1 MSEQIKVGISDYKIT
16 TPPNQLV
23 TIGLGSCV
31 GIALYAPKSKIGAL
45 SHIMLPDSTSFT
57 DTTKWPKFANLAL
70 PKIVEELKAQT
81 KETNILAK
89 IAGGASMFAFTSE
102 SATLQIGQRNIDS
115 VKATLE
121 ELKIPIVSEHVGG
134 KMGRSMFV
142 DLHSFD
148 VKVRMVNREEF
159 IL

>member
-1 MSEQIKVGISDYKIT
+1 MSEQIKVGISDFKIT
-16 TPPNQLV
+16 TSPNELA

-31 GIALYAPKSKIGAL
+31 GIALYAPKSKVGAL
-45 SHIMLPDSTSFT
+45 SHIMLPDSSSFT
-57 DTTKWPKFANLAL
+57 DTSKWAKFANLAI
-70 PKIVEELKAQT
+70 PKIVEELREQT
-81 KETNILAK
+81 KETRILAK
-89 IAGGASMFAFTSE
+89 IAGGASMFTFTSD
-102 SATLQIGQRNIDS
+102 SPTLQIGSRNIES

-121 ELKIPIVSEHVGG
+121 ELKIPILSEHVGG

-142 DLHSFD
+142 DLKDFN

>member
-1 MSEQIKVGISDYKIT
+1 MTDQIKVGISDYKIT
-16 TPPNQLV
+16 ASPNQLA

-31 GIALYAPKSKIGAL
+31 GIALYAPKSKVGAL
-45 SHIMLPDSTSFT
+45 SHIMLPDSTTFS
-57 DTTKWPKFANLAL
+57 DTSKWAKFANLAL
-70 PKIVEELKAQT
+70 PKIVEELKKQT
-81 KETNILAK
+81 KETLILAK
-89 IAGGASMFAFTSE
+89 IAGGASMFTFSSE
-102 SATLQIGQRNIDS
+102 SSTLQIGQRNIES

-121 ELKIPIVSEHVGG
+121 ELKVPILSEHVGG

-142 DLHSFD
+142 DLNDFD

>member
-16 TPPNQLV
+16 TAPNELV

-31 GIALYAPKSKIGAL
+31 GIALYAPESKIGAL
-45 SHIMLPDSTSFT
+45 SHIMLPDSTSFS
-57 DTTKWPKFANLAL
+57 DTSKWAKFANLAL
-70 PKIVEELKAQT
+70 PRIVEEMRAQT

-89 IAGGASMFAFTSE
+89 IAGGASMFTFTNE
-102 SATLQIGQRNIDS
+102 SHTLQIGQRNIES
-115 VKATLE
+115 VKVTLND
-121 ELKIPIVSEHVGG
+121 LKVPIVSEHVGG
-134 KMGRSMFV
+134 KMGRSMYV
-142 DLHSFD
+142 DLNDFN

>member
-1 MSEQIKVGISDYKIT
+1 MSEQIKVGISDYKLT
-16 TPPNQLV
+16 TAPNQLI

-45 SHIMLPDSTSFT
+45 SHIMLPDSSSFS

-70 PKIVEELKAQT
+70 PKIVNELKSKTNET
-81 KETNILAK
+81 KLLAK

-102 SATLQIGQRNIDS
+102 SQTLQIGQRNIEA
-115 VKATLE
+115 VKQTLN
-121 ELKIPIVSEHVGG
+121 ELNIPIVKEHVGG
-134 KMGRSMFV
+134 KMGRSMYV
-142 DLHSFD
+142 DLNDFN